1 MPLLAQQYRKR
12 SLETMPTKS
21 SDTFTKIFSI
31 VSAIPY
37 GRVATYGQI
46 AEMVPISSARIVG
59 FALASLNASQED
71 VPWHR
76 VVNYN
81 GEISPRGLDQMLVQ
95 KELLTSEGV
104 KWNKKGRIDFEV
116 YGW

>member
-1 MPLLAQQYRKR
+1 
-12 SLETMPTKS
+12 MPTKS
-21 SDTFTKIFSI
+21 FNTFTKIFTI

-59 FALASLNASQED
+59 FALASLKGSQED

-76 VVNYN
+76 VVNHN
-81 GEISPRGLDQMLVQ
+81 GEISRRGLNQMLAQ

-104 KWNKKGRIDFEV
+104 KWSKQGRIDFEV